1 MATSSI
7 VNTLGAGSGIDV
19 KALAESLVEAERAP
33 RKERIDNK
41 IKQSETRISG
51 YAAMKYAL
59 SELKTAFEKLNDA
72 SDFTSIQSS
81 NSQPTAFGIT
91 AGSTASTGS
100 YSIEVTRI
108 ATGQRTA
115 STVFQDRNATLNGG
129 NEFSLTLTSAT
140 GSTETITVPAGKT
153 NPAGIASAINGAKKG
168 VTAQLLNTGSGYQLV
183 LSGETGTNKSF
194 SLSTSATLTATAQV
208 TTQTADTLEVT
219 AEAGATS
226 VLVSYTDSSNNPATL
241 ALTKDSDGIWRAPA
255 GATLPDASTTL
266 TVQASRPFEFNQT
279 LQSAQDAQLKLNGL
293 TITRPTN
300 MVNDVIDGVT
310 LNLFTSTSGAARL
323 DLSRN
328 TATIK
333 ENISALVT
341 AYNDFNNTLN
351 ILGDRKSEV
360 DQYGGSLAGDNL
372 LQTVKNQ
379 IRQLVTSDSSTA
391 GSVVKAARN
400 VGISIDRNGVMQLDQ
415 TRLDSA
421 LQDNFTEVVQM
432 FTAGTSNKSVYSDVP
447 AGLAGDAVTN
457 IDKMLR
463 STGSI
468 ARQTVVA
475 QGQITKYKDE
485 LTALEDRMS
494 KLLERYTNQ
503 FSVMDNIVGQSNSM
517 RASLKNTFSA
527 MLSSGNN

>member
-1 MATSSI
+1 MAISSI
-7 VNTLGAGSGIDV
+7 VNTLGAGSGIDL

-33 RKERIDNK
+33 RKERIDAK
-41 IKQSETRISG
+41 IRQSETRISG

-59 SELKTAFEKLNDA
+59 SELKAAFEKVSDA
-72 SDFTSIQSS
+72 SDFTSIKTS
-81 NSQPTAFGIT
+81 NSQPSAFGVT

-100 YSIEVTRI
+100 YDIEVTRI
-108 ATGQRTA
+108 ATGQRTT
-115 STVFQDRNATLNGG
+115 STVFQDRDALLNNGSPF
-129 NEFSLTLTSAT
+129 ELTLTSAT
-140 GSTETITVPAGKT
+140 GSTETITVPTDKT
-153 NPAGIASAINGAKKG
+153 NLAGIASVINGAKKG
-168 VTAQLLNTGSGYQLV
+168 VTAQLLNTGNGYQLV
-183 LSGETGTNKSF
+183 LSGETGVDKSF
-194 SLSTSATLTATAQV
+194 SLSTTATASAAAQV
-208 TTQTADTLEVT
+208 TTQSADTLEVT

-226 VLVSYTDSSNNPATL
+226 VLVSYTDNNSNPATL
-241 ALTKDSDGIWRAPA
+241 SLVKDSDGIWRPPA
-255 GATLPDASTTL
+255 GSVLPDAAAEL
-266 TVQASRPFEFNQT
+266 TVQATRPLEFNQT
-279 LQSAQDAQLKLNGL
+279 LQSAQDAQIKLNGL
-293 TITRPTN
+293 TITRPSN
-300 MVNDVIDGVT
+300 MLNDVIDGVT
-310 LNLFTSTSGAARL
+310 LNLFTSTSGTARM
-323 DLSRN
+323 DLSRD
-328 TATIK
+328 TATIQ

-360 DQYGGSLAGDNL
+360 DQFGGSLAGDNL

-432 FTAGTSNKSVYSDVP
+432 FTAGTSNKSVYSDAP
-447 AGLAGDAVTN
+447 AGLAGDAVTT

-468 ARQTVVA
+468 ARQTIVT
-475 QGQITKYKDE
+475 QDQITKYKDE
-485 LTALEDRMS
+485 LTVLEDRMS